1 MYCTACHGEYTS
13 SLSAMRGAWNQMKRD
28 EAVKEHGGDG
38 KFNFTPPCDYQPSV
52 FNILSLVSEVKNNQN
67 HMTNDYLNYNLS

>member
-1 MYCTACHGEYTS
+1 
-13 SLSAMRGAWNQMKRD
+13 MKRD